1 MSPSVEPPRGGV
13 YARRVGGALSR
24 RFPDSTS
31 SAYCVR
37 PFVCGFWGWGE
48 RSCGAAGGSRRGTRV
63 VSGGQSL
70 RSIEGGHRLWSMAT
84 TKVDSRSQTAR
95 ARARQAMAD
104 ELERARR
111 RESKLV
117 AVFSAIDAREEAEA
131 ALGRALVELRDL
143 GVAQT
148 ELAGMTGLSS
158 REVAAAI
165 RSDKDNAGAD
175 SDEPATDTSSENDH
189 TDDASDRTDESTPAV
204 PEHTYG

>member
-1 MSPSVEPPRGGV
+1 M
-13 YARRVGGALSR
+13 GASTRHGPQAGDQL
-24 RFPDSTS
+24 FPDDIRN
-31 SAYCVR
+31 AYCVR
-37 PFVCGFWGWGE
+37 LLVFGFWGRGE
-48 RSCGAAGGSRRGTRV
+48 RSCGAAGGSRRETRV

-70 RSIEGGHRLWSMAT
+70 RLIEGGHRLWSMAT

-165 RSDKDNAGAD
+165 RSAKDNAGAD